1 MPSPSADPRAPVL
14 QRALCVLVVLI
25 MALAVLYAAWIS
37 IGNFSRIG
45 V

>member
-1 MPSPSADPRAPVL
+1 MPSPSAGSRAPLL
-14 QRALCVLVVLI
+14 QRALCILVVLI
-25 MALAVLYAAWIS
+25 MVVAVLYAAWIS